1 MCAAYSK
8 SSTFHSV
15 VVYSDSDADIGEWK
29 AKLVT
34 VCTIKLVE
42 HLMRLEP
49 FFLLDRIGLVELFI
63 GFGEVDDTFD
73 KAYGMQYRDNEERDN

>member
-8 SSTFHSV
+8 SSTLLSV

-34 VCTIKLVE
+34 VCTIKLRRAFDATRTILFARS
-42 HLMRLEP
+42 HRFGKTLH
-49 FFLLDRIGLVELFI
+49 RIL
-63 GFGEVDDTFD
+63 
-73 KAYGMQYRDNEERDN
+73 